1 MRQLCT
7 LPYSIGLGLWP
18 CGHNNTHTNLQH
30 ALQFNLFLTVV
41 HILQC
46 TKHHEVVYNKWLL
59 PGNSSPVFEHGGG
72 GVVVGSRTVVVADV
86 GIVVVATGRIVV
98 VATGRIVVVA
108 TGRIVVVTV
117 G

>member
-7 LPYSIGLGLWP
+7 LPYSIGLGLWS
-18 CGHNNTHTNLQH
+18 CGHNNTHANLQD

-98 VATGRIVVVA
+98 VATGRIVVV
-108 TGRIVVVTV
+108 TV